1 MIKNGDII
9 IKNRKAHFNYAIED
23 TFEAGIVL
31 TGSEVKSLR
40 AGKCSIKD
48 AFVMDYDGELFLDNS
63 TINEYEFASR
73 QNHNPSR
80 RRKLLLQ
87 KRVIQKLIG
96 KIRTSGYSVIPISMY
111 FNKAGR
117 VKLEIGVGK
126 GKTLVDKRETIKQRD
141 WQREKA
147 ALLKREV

>member
-1 MIKNGDII
+1 MINNGDII

-63 TINEYEFASR
+63 TINEYECASR
-73 QNHNPSR
+73 QTHNPSR

-141 WQREKA
+141 WQRERA
-147 ALLKREV
+147 ALLKR

>member
-1 MIKNGDII
+1 MINNGDII
-9 IKNRKAHFNYAIED
+9 IKNRKVHFNYAIED

-40 AGKCSIKD
+40 DGRCSIKD

-63 TINEYEFASR
+63 TINEYAFASR
-73 QNHNPSR
+73 QNHNPLR

-96 KIRTSGYSVIPISMY
+96 KIRTSGYSVIPISLY
-111 FNKAGR
+111 FNKSGR
-117 VKLEIGVGK
+117 VKVEIGVGK
-126 GKTLVDKRETIKQRD
+126 GKTLIDKRETIKQRD

-147 ALLKREV
+147 ALLKREM